1 MKTKMFTTISNRVM
15 FMRKRRNKGF
25 TTVELL
31 AVVVVIGL
39 LASIGGVYFA
49 SYKQV
54 AVDKCARDIVLAAKY
69 ARVLAIE
76 KQSSCRLVLNK
87 VENSFCLVVSGGKNR
102 VVRDEYFRPRQFGG
116 DGDIEFEGIEVAT
129 ENGSAAGGDDS
140 AAIVFRPD
148 GTADSAVVQ
157 IGDGKNHCTVYISA
171 ATGKARVE
179 AGKVKETTVDV
190 VDLDLYE

>member
-1 MKTKMFTTISNRVM
+1 MKTKIFTTISNIVV
-15 FMRKRRNKGF
+15 FMRKRRSKGF

-31 AVVVVIGL
+31 VVVVVIGL

-49 SYKQV
+49 SYKQI

-87 VENSFCLVVSGGKNR
+87 VENSLCLVVSGGKNR

-116 DGDIEFEGIEVAT
+116 DIEFEGVEVAT
-129 ENGSAAGGDDS
+129 ENGSVGGDGP
-140 AAIVFRPD
+140 AAIVFRSD
-148 GTADSAVVQ
+148 GTTDSAVVQ

-171 ATGKARVE
+171 ATGKARAE
-179 AGKVKETTVDV
+179 AGMAKETTADV

>member
-1 MKTKMFTTISNRVM
+1 MKTKIFTTISNRVV
-15 FMRKRRNKGF
+15 FMRKKPSKGF

-49 SYKQV
+49 GYKQV

-76 KQSSCRLVLNK
+76 QQCSCRLVLNK
-87 VENSFCLVVSGGKNR
+87 VENSFCLVVSGAKNR
-102 VVRDEYFRPRQFGG
+102 VVRDEYSRPRQFGE
-116 DGDIEFEGIEVAT
+116 DIEFEGVEVAT
-129 ENGSAAGGDDS
+129 ENESTGGDDS

-157 IGDGKNHCTVYISA
+157 VGDGKNHCTVYISA
-171 ATGKARVE
+171 ATGKARAE
-179 AGKVKETTVDV
+179 AGIAGETTVDV

>member
-1 MKTKMFTTISNRVM
+1 MTTKIFTTISNRVV

-31 AVVVVIGL
+31 VVVVVIGL

-87 VENSFCLVVSGGKNR
+87 SENSFCLVASSGKNR
-102 VVRDEYFRPRQFGG
+102 VVRDEYSKPLQFGEG
-116 DGDIEFEGIEVAT
+116 IEFEGIEVAT
-129 ENGSAAGGDDS
+129 ENGSADGDDS
-140 AAIVFRPD
+140 AAIVFRSD
-148 GTADSAVVQ
+148 GTANSAVVQ

-171 ATGKARVE
+171 ATGKARAE
-179 AGKVKETTVDV
+179 AGMAKETTADV

>member
-1 MKTKMFTTISNRVM
+1 
-15 FMRKRRNKGF
+15 MRKRQSKGF

-31 AVVVVIGL
+31 VVVVVVGL

-49 SYKQV
+49 NYKQI

-87 VENSFCLVVSGGKNR
+87 VENSLCLVVSGGKNR

-116 DGDIEFEGIEVAT
+116 DIEFEGVEIAT
-129 ENGSAAGGDDS
+129 ENGSVGGGDDS

-157 IGDGKNHCTVYISA
+157 VGDGKNHCTVYISA
-171 ATGKARVE
+171 ATGKARAE
-179 AGKVKETTVDV
+179 AGKAKETTADV

>member
-1 MKTKMFTTISNRVM
+1 MKTKIFTTISNRVM
-15 FMRKRRNKGF
+15 FMRKRQIKGF

-31 AVVVVIGL
+31 VVVVVIGL

-87 VENSFCLVVSGGKNR
+87 VENSLCLVVSGGKNR

-116 DGDIEFEGIEVAT
+116 DIEFEGVEVAT
-129 ENGSAAGGDDS
+129 ENGSTGGDDS

-171 ATGKARVE
+171 ATGKARAE
-179 AGKVKETTVDV
+179 AGKAKETTADV

>member
-1 MKTKMFTTISNRVM
+1 MQTKIFTTISNRVV
-15 FMRKRRNKGF
+15 FMRKRPSKGF

-31 AVVVVIGL
+31 VVVVVIGL

-49 SYKQV
+49 NYKQI

-76 KQSSCRLVLNK
+76 KQRNCRLVLNK
-87 VENSFCLVVSGGKNR
+87 VENSLCLVVSGGKNR
-102 VVRDEYFRPRQFGG
+102 IVRDEYSKPRKFG
-116 DGDIEFEGIEVAT
+116 GDIEFEGVEIAT
-129 ENGSAAGGDDS
+129 ENESADGDDS
-140 AAIVFRPD
+140 AAIVFRSD
-148 GTADSAVVQ
+148 GTADSAMVQ

-171 ATGKARVE
+171 TTGKARAE
-179 AGKVKETTVDV
+179 AGMAKETTANV

>member
-1 MKTKMFTTISNRVM
+1 MTKIFTTISNRVM
-15 FMRKRRNKGF
+15 FMRKRPSKGF

-39 LASIGGVYFA
+39 LASVGGVYFA

-76 KQSSCRLVLNK
+76 KQSICRLVLDK
-87 VENSFCLVVSGGKNR
+87 VENSLCLVVSGGKNR
-102 VVRDEYFRPRQFGG
+102 VVRDEYFRPRKFG
-116 DGDIEFEGIEVAT
+116 GDIEFEGVVIAT
-129 ENGSAAGGDDS
+129 ENGSAGGGDDS
-140 AAIVFRPD
+140 AAIVFRSD

-157 IGDGKNHCTVYISA
+157 IGDGENHCTVYISA
-171 ATGKARVE
+171 ATGKARAE
-179 AGKVKETTVDV
+179 AGKAKETTADV

>member
-1 MKTKMFTTISNRVM
+1 MKTKIFTTISNRVV

-31 AVVVVIGL
+31 VVVVVIGL

-87 VENSFCLVVSGGKNR
+87 SENSFCLVVSGEKNR
-102 VVRDEYFRPRQFGG
+102 VVRDEYSKPRQFG
-116 DGDIEFEGIEVAT
+116 GDIEFEGIEVAT
-129 ENGSAAGGDDS
+129 ENGSAGGGDGS

-171 ATGKARVE
+171 ATGKARAE
-179 AGKVKETTVDV
+179 AGMAKETTADV